1 MNARQAWTSSF
12 KTLPLLALSIA
23 GFCVMAACSGVKS
36 GSAISGSGGGGGG
49 SSATNNLAVQV
60 NLGPGGNDLNFLF
73 ASVEICI
80 HGTSNC
86 QTIPDVQV
94 DTGSTGLRLL
104 GSEVTLSLPAVTD
117 ASGNPV
123 AECVQFVDMSYAWG
137 SVNVADIKLA
147 GEVASSVPIQIISPS
162 GFAPVNSNCIIP
174 AGQQLDSQATLH
186 SNGIIGVGLFTQDC
200 GNACATAPPPAKV
213 YFSCVAQVCNPNTV
227 ALANQVQ
234 NPVSLFTTDNN
245 GVLIN
250 LPSVPATGSATV
262 SGSLIFGIG
271 TESNNALGTAIVYT
285 TSATGDFTVTY
296 SGTAYPQSFVD
307 SGSNALFFLDSVTSG
322 LATCA
327 PNAAFYCPASTTPF
341 TVTPM
346 GQNGNS
352 GSLTFSIANID
363 SLVTANPTFAAYS
376 NAGGPFPGA
385 FDLGL
390 AFFYG
395 RPVFVAIEGKT
406 TPGGSGPFYAF

>member
-1 MNARQAWTSSF
+1 MSARQAWTGSL
-12 KTLPLLALSIA
+12 KTLPLLALSLA
-23 GFCVMAACSGVKS
+23 SLLGLAACSHVKS
-36 GSAISGSGGGGGG
+36 GSAISGTGGGGG
-49 SSATNNLAVQV
+49 SSAANSLAVQV

-86 QTIPDVQV
+86 QTIPNVQV

-104 GSEVTLSLPAVTD
+104 GSEVTLNLPAVTD
-117 ASGNPV
+117 GSGNPV
-123 AECVQFVDMSYAWG
+123 AECVQFVDLSYGWG

-162 GFAPVNSNCIIP
+162 GFPPVNANCVIP
-174 AGQQLDSQATLH
+174 GGQQLTSQATLH

-200 GNACATAPPPAKV
+200 GNACATAPPPTNA
-213 YFSCVAQVCNPNTV
+213 YFTCVAQICSPNTV
-227 ALANQVQ
+227 SLANQVQ
-234 NPVSLFTTDNN
+234 NPVSLFSADNN

-271 TESNNALGTAIVYT
+271 TQSNNGLGTATVYT

-296 SGTAYPQSFVD
+296 NGTAYPQSFVD
-307 SGSNALFFLDSVTSG
+307 SGSNALFFLDNATSG
-322 LATCA
+322 LPACA
-327 PNAAFYCPASTTPF
+327 SNAAFYCPASTAMF
-341 TVTPM
+341 TVTPT
-346 GQNGNS
+346 GQNGNH
-352 GSLTFSIANID
+352 GTVTFSIANIE
-363 SLVTANPTFAAYS
+363 SLVAANPTFAAYS

-395 RPVFVAIEGKT
+395 HPVFVAIEGKT
-406 TPGGSGPFYAF
+406 TSGGTGPYYAF